1 MAEFVMKE
9 LARKAGR
16 TDLVIESAALHT
28 DEIGNDIHPGTSAE
42 LLKHGIPFAP
52 RAAWQLTASKAK
64 SYDLLIGMDD
74 YNMAD
79 LRRLVEPAER
89 GKIHRLLAYAG
100 LDRAIADPWYT
111 GDFDA
116 TYRDVLLGCTA
127 LIKGIVRR
135 SSRDACEQRP
145 ETPVQLLSL

>member
-28 DEIGNDIHPGTSAE
+28 DEIGNDIHPGTRAE

-127 LIKGIVRR
+127 LLKGI
-135 SSRDACEQRP
+135 AAP
-145 ETPVQLLSL
+145 A